1 MGDGRKRRED
11 SWPTSN
17 QAPSKTG
24 TYLPPPTACPINTH
38 IQLGSTDSHAHA
50 HKDTRKHRVRHGPI
64 ELAFLSATGSK
75 CNCRLFCIQSM
86 RASTHQHTDAHTC
99 MCLNIYRYI
108 PHIESLTEAT
118 EVQKC
123 PRSLKALDTFPRPT
137 SSGTCPRL
145 ARSGPVLSNSWF
157 SHCCVLLAAG
167 LYCHLSLALSLPL
180 LCALHSSSSPSC
192 YLHLSGSCCRISWNV
207 TALATMDLIYLV
219 EWRVLLLWYSMRHW
233 GPNKKM
239 LMYGL

>member
-1 MGDGRKRRED
+1 MHTKTRANTESDTVPL
-11 SWPTSN
+11 SWHFSAQQGQN
-17 QAPSKTG
+17 A
-24 TYLPPPTACPINTH
+24 TADC
-38 IQLGSTDSHAHA
+38 SVS
-50 HKDTRKHRVRHGPI
+50 
-64 ELAFLSATGSK
+64 
-75 CNCRLFCIQSM
+75 
-86 RASTHQHTDAHTC
+86 RACVQAHTNTLTHTRVC
-99 MCLNIYRYI
+99 AYIYRYI

>member
-1 MGDGRKRRED
+1 MQLQIVLYPEHACKHT
-11 SWPTSN
+11 PT
-17 QAPSKTG
+17 
-24 TYLPPPTACPINTH
+24 H
-38 IQLGSTDSHAHA
+38 WHAHVYVL
-50 HKDTRKHRVRHGPI
+50 KYI
-64 ELAFLSATGSK
+64 
-75 CNCRLFCIQSM
+75 
-86 RASTHQHTDAHTC
+86 
-99 MCLNIYRYI
+99 YI

-167 LYCHLSLALSLPL
+167 LYCHLSLTLSLPL